1 MNAADRPPHRLLTV
15 AEVAYMTRLSRP
27 TVYRLLRS
35 GEIPS
40 LRFGRSYRVTEEAV
54 DEYIARAARHNRDE
68 PDPPSTTPKQPPREF

>member
-1 MNAADRPPHRLLTV
+1 MNAADRPLHRLLTV

-40 LRFGRSYRVTEEAV
+40 LRFGRSYRVAEEAV
-54 DEYIARAARHNRDE
+54 DEYIARAARHNRQE
-68 PDPPSTTPKQPPREF
+68 LGHYSTNPEQPPPDV